1 MENDLLGC
9 ILYVHMIVRLF
20 SSIST
25 AATVILTTSIE
36 DQGRVAACPREEV
49 VFTCRITDSPSL
61 SWLFSSQFQIS
72 FVPSDPQNMTVVV
85 EDVTATLTEVIVNPN
100 NIILYLP
107 TSPPLW
113 LLLLQ

>member
-20 SSIST
+20 PSIST